1 MPRQKNQNRRG
12 RVNEAVKEAL
22 AVILREVKDPRI
34 DLSVSVLRAEV
45 SNDLNYAK
53 VYYSVLGDE
62 SKKEEVGKA
71 LESARGFIRK
81 ELARALDFRKTPELT
96 FLADDSMEYSMML
109 EEKFR
114 EIREM
119 YPQSQEERA
128 GGQATDQE
136 EEEEG

>member
-81 ELARALDFRKTPELT
+81 ELARTLDFRKTPELT

-109 EEKFR
+109 EEKFH

-128 GGQATDQE
+128 GGQAIEQE

>member
-128 GGQATDQE
+128 GGQAIEQE